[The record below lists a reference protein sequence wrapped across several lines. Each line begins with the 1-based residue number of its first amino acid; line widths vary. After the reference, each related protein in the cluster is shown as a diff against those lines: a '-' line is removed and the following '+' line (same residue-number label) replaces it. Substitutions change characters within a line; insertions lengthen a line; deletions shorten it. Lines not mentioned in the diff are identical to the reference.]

1 LRAHN
6 VFVFFVQRSFTGK
19 ELVQKRW
26 NKQIRFRIRAYI
38 LLKFEATTK
47 ENMVRLHILFRI
59 FFPIKLYLIVLL
71 VVLINI
77 GWHPYYSGIPIEM
90 NAAYPVSKSDFP
102 CNCTLDFV
110 DNAVGF
116 ELPNV
121 KIIKSEHMQSQT
133 EGNLEWNDSKQ
144 LAMDGVLVDGVY
156 LANQSAGALTDLN
169 TIRAANNQLFTIE
182 VSGGSTPRL
191 IKTEI
196 VNLTDASLNNTSLG
210 LGSLIIDE
218 KQSDNILQYGGS
230 AGALATHDN
239 SFYVKVPKPG
249 DYVLILSLGYQDA
262 AGISDVSLPQTTD
275 LTAIYKAVLSV
286 QG

>member
-1 LRAHN
+1 
-6 VFVFFVQRSFTGK
+6 
-19 ELVQKRW
+19 
-26 NKQIRFRIRAYI
+26 
-38 LLKFEATTK
+38 
-47 ENMVRLHILFRI
+47 MVRLHIHFGI
-59 FFPIKLYLIVLL
+59 PIKIYLIVLV

-77 GWHPYYSGIPIEM
+77 GCYSGISIEM
-90 NAAYPVSKSDFP
+90 KAAYPVSKSDFP

-133 EGNLEWNDSKQ
+133 EGSLEWNESKQ
-144 LAMDGVLVDGVY
+144 LAMDGVLVHGVY

-182 VSGGSTPRL
+182 VSGGSIPRL

-196 VNLTDASLNNTSLG
+196 VNLTDASLNNTSSG
-210 LGSLIIDE
+210 LGGIIIDE

-230 AGALATHDN
+230 AGALATYDN
-239 SFYVKVPKPG
+239 NFYVKVPNPG

-262 AGISDVSLPQTTD
+262 AGISDVRTSLPQTTD

-286 QG
+286 RG

>member
-1 LRAHN
+1 
-6 VFVFFVQRSFTGK
+6 
-19 ELVQKRW
+19 
-26 NKQIRFRIRAYI
+26 
-38 LLKFEATTK
+38 
-47 ENMVRLHILFRI
+47 MVRLHILFGI
-59 FFPIKLYLIVLL
+59 FFPIKLYLIVLV

-77 GWHPYYSGIPIEM
+77 GWHPNYSGISIEM
-90 NAAYPVSKSDFP
+90 KAAYPVSKSDFP

-133 EGNLEWNDSKQ
+133 EGSLEWNESKQ

-156 LANQSAGALTDLN
+156 MANQSAGALTDLN

-182 VSGGSTPRL
+182 VSGGSIPRL

-210 LGSLIIDE
+210 LGSIIIDE

-230 AGALATHDN
+230 SGALATHDN
-239 SFYVKVPKPG
+239 NFYVKVPQPG
-249 DYVLILSLGYQDA
+249 DYVLLLSLGYQDA
-262 AGISDVSLPQTTD
+262 AGISDVRTSLPQTTD

-286 QG
+286 RG

>member
-1 LRAHN
+1 MS
-6 VFVFFVQRSFTGK
+6 FFFCPEKLYRERTGAK
-19 ELVQKRW
+19 KW

-47 ENMVRLHILFRI
+47 ENMVRLHILFGI
-59 FFPIKLYLIVLL
+59 FFPIKLYLIVF
-71 VVLINI
+71 VVILINI
-77 GWHPYYSGIPIEM
+77 GWHSNYSGISIEM
-90 NAAYPVSKSDFP
+90 KAAYPVSKSDFP

-121 KIIKSEHMQSQT
+121 KIIKSEHMQSRT
-133 EGNLEWNDSKQ
+133 EGSLEWNESKQ
-144 LAMDGVLVDGVY
+144 LAMDGVLVHGVY

-182 VSGGSTPRL
+182 VSGGSIPRL

-196 VNLTDASLNNTSLG
+196 VNLTDASLNNTSSG
-210 LGSLIIDE
+210 LGSIIIDE

-230 AGALATHDN
+230 AGALAAYDN
-239 SFYVKVPKPG
+239 NFYVKVPKPG

-262 AGISDVSLPQTTD
+262 AGISDVRTSLPQTSD

-286 QG
+286 RG

>member
-1 LRAHN
+1 
-6 VFVFFVQRSFTGK
+6 
-19 ELVQKRW
+19 VQKRW

-47 ENMVRLHILFRI
+47 ENMVRLHILFGI
-59 FFPIKLYLIVLL
+59 FFPIKLYLIVLI

-77 GWHPYYSGIPIEM
+77 GWHPNYSGISIEM
-90 NAAYPVSKSDFP
+90 KAAYSVSKSDFP

-110 DNAVGF
+110 ENAVGF

-133 EGNLEWNDSKQ
+133 EGSLEWNESKQ

-156 LANQSAGALTDLN
+156 LANQSAGALIDLN

-182 VSGGSTPRL
+182 VSGGSIPRL

-196 VNLTDASLNNTSLG
+196 VNLTDASLNNTSL
-210 LGSLIIDE
+210 SLSSIIIDE
-218 KQSDNILQYGGS
+218 KLSDNILQYGGS
-230 AGALATHDN
+230 AGAIPTHDN
-239 SFYVKVPKPG
+239 NFYVKVPKRG
-249 DYVLILSLGYQDA
+249 DYVLVLSLGYQDTE
-262 AGISDVSLPQTTD
+262 GISDVRTSLPQTM
-275 LTAIYKAVLSV
+275 TAIYKAVLSV
-286 QG
+286 RG

>member
-1 LRAHN
+1 
-6 VFVFFVQRSFTGK
+6 
-19 ELVQKRW
+19 
-26 NKQIRFRIRAYI
+26 
-38 LLKFEATTK
+38 
-47 ENMVRLHILFRI
+47 MVRLHNLVGI
-59 FFPIKLYLIVLL
+59 FFPIKLYLIVLV
-71 VVLINI
+71 VVLINM
-77 GWHPYYSGIPIEM
+77 GWHPNYSGISIEM
-90 NAAYPVSKSDFP
+90 KAAYPVSKSDFP

-121 KIIKSEHMQSQT
+121 KIIKSEYMQSQT
-133 EGNLEWNDSKQ
+133 EGSLEWNESKQ
-144 LAMDGVLVDGVY
+144 LAMDGLLVDGVY

-169 TIRAANNQLFTIE
+169 TIRATNNQLFTIE
-182 VSGGSTPRL
+182 VSGGSIPRL
-191 IKTEI
+191 IRTEI

-210 LGSLIIDE
+210 LGSIIIDE

-239 SFYVKVPKPG
+239 NFYVKVPKPG

-262 AGISDVSLPQTTD
+262 DGMSDARTSLPQTTD

-286 QG
+286 PG